1 MQNDRIVSPRKS
13 PVLIDSGEFN
23 LCGDFGPM
31 VEAEAHY
38 RFNLAD
44 VLFTWGQD
52 SESILNGARKL
63 LPCALRPFHP
73 EVSYEDAQGMLD
85 RALAAD
91 DPAILHALWH
101 MWPAKTAQTQAANLN
116 LLCDLEAL
124 AEANEFFEGKPDLL
138 SICVGEVGFNL
149 GHIWRVWPCAV
160 HYFRPELSVDEA
172 RQLLTLEG
180 VRLVIGLLGI
190 VNETAS
196 QAARDQFSARVF
208 KVSSEEDKQ
217 DFLFRVMS
225 KRLGLARQRGL

>member
-1 MQNDRIVSPRKS
+1 MTVQSDRIGCLRKS
-13 PVLIDSGEFN
+13 PVLIDGSEFN

-31 VEAEAHY
+31 VEAEAY
-38 RFNLAD
+38 YGINLAD

-85 RALAAD
+85 RAMAAD
-91 DPAILHALWH
+91 DPSILHALWH

-124 AEANEFFEGKPDLL
+124 AEANEFFNGKTNLLAIYVEGL
-138 SICVGEVGFNL
+138 GFNL

-160 HYFRPELSVDEA
+160 HHFRPELSMDEA

-196 QAARDQFSARVF
+196 QAARDKFGERVL
-208 KVSSEEDKQ
+208 KVSSDKTNRI
-217 DFLFRVMS
+217 FCS
-225 KRLGLARQRGL
+225 W